1 MMLYD
6 DFDEMLDDLENEE
19 DECDDEYDG
28 EEEEILGGI
37 FCPTRNCF
45 SFSFIRHGGGII
57 ECEECGGIYNM
68 DHDDMPYVSYGE
80 INNAEYN

>member
-6 DFDEMLDDLENEE
+6 DFDEMLADLENEE
-19 DECDDEYDG
+19 YECDEEYED
-28 EEEEILGGI
+28 EEILGGV

-68 DHDDMPYVSYGE
+68 EHDDMPYIPYDE
-80 INNAEYN
+80 INNAEEN